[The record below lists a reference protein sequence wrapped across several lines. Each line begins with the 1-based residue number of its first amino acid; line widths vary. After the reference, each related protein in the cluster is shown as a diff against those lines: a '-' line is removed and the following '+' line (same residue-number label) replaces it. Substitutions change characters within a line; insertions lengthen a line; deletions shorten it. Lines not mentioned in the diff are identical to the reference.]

1 LSQGRPRKA
10 PGTSRLPTL
19 RPAIAEPALIRAC
32 RGAHLFHT
40 THTPAQSGC
49 PVLFEHP
56 RRKGGRRE
64 RHPHQGAGSRPAPVA
79 AASWDVI
86 DEQNGPPRADLPGRA
101 FGTKSATA
109 KKKEKEKR
117 KEEWG
122 VDRDSDSDTKLG
134 ARSIPRSLRKRGRRA
149 RQTINPEISRLAP
162 VVGVRRAHRSPLYRW
177 AFDQNK
183 EIRGLDPDSNRALNK
198 LLEFL
203 PVLFRHPGKLH
214 SDPKARS
221 AGDDFAIR
229 P

>member
-1 LSQGRPRKA
+1 MPGPFRASAAEGWPARTPPA
-10 PGTSRLPTL
+10 PGCGFPTCSR
-19 RPAIAEPALIRAC
+19 
-32 RGAHLFHT
+32 
-40 THTPAQSGC
+40 SGC
-49 PVLFEHP
+49 FVGCY
-56 RRKGGRRE
+56 RRAEWPTARRSPWQGF
-64 RHPHQGAGSRPAPVA
+64 RHEKRHR
-79 AASWDVI
+79 
-86 DEQNGPPRADLPGRA
+86 
-101 FGTKSATA
+101 